1 MEPRDVDLER
11 QRLPLARARRPVEAR
26 DASKA
31 QSIYRKWHNQ
41 KLV

>member
-1 MEPRDVDLER
+1 MFAEVAQGKSSPADAVGRF
-11 QRLPLARARRPVEAR
+11 
-26 DASKA
+26 ASKA